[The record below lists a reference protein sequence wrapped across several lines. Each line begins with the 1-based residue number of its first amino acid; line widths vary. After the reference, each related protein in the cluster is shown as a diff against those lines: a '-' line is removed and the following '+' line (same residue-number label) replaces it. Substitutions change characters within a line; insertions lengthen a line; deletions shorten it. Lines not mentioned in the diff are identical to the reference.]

1 MFKLL
6 LKRPSLSLTSW
17 LLLVSVYI
25 SVCLN
30 VAFYNQVMRVLP
42 LDSTRNVLVF
52 ISMPFVAFS
61 VINIVLTL
69 ASFLCCTACWLVC
82 LFWLQ
87 HQHNISS

>member
-42 LDSTRNVLVF
+42 LDST
-52 ISMPFVAFS
+52 
-61 VINIVLTL
+61 
-69 ASFLCCTACWLVC
+69 
-82 LFWLQ
+82 
-87 HQHNISS
+87 